1 MGFFSK
7 RPEIDHVEQDRQYRQ
22 AKREGSQRLNAIR
35 DRIGDGTATREDMRV
50 FNAVLKRGRRSK

>member
-1 MGFFSK
+1 MGFFRK
-7 RPEIDHVEQDRQYRQ
+7 RPEIDHVEQDRKLQQ

-50 FNAVLKRGRRSK
+50 FNAVVRRGRRK